1 MIINFKGKNY
11 RINPEY
17 TEALERISIDQIM
30 EIKKKS
36 EELGSKQLFITY
48 LLVMNNIIHGLINTM
63 DEKDLQD
70 YYKDIEEDASQE

>member
-1 MIINFKGKNY
+1 MIISFKGKNY

-30 EIKKKS
+30 EVKKKS
-36 EELGSKQLFITY
+36 DELGSKQLFITY
-48 LLVMNNIIHGLINTM
+48 LFVMNNIIHGLINTL

-70 YYKDIEEDASQE
+70 YYHGIEEDASQE